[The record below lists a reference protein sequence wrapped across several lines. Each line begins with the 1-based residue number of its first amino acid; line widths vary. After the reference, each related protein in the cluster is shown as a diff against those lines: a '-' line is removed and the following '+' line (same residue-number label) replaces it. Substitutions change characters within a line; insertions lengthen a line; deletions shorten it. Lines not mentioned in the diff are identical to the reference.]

1 MAQQLGGPGP
11 SHKPEAAAAQRQAV
25 PAPPA
30 SPGFSAGRA
39 GWASLFFCGLTDC
52 RPGLLISPEKLASAS
67 SHACPVGTGQQGSTR
82 VKHLEWGP
90 ARRELCVSAGFSGD
104 HKDDQL

>member
-25 PAPPA
+25 PAPLA

-39 GWASLFFCGLTDC
+39 GWAPFFFCGLTDC
-52 RPGLLISPEKLASAS
+52 RPGLLISPERRASAS
-67 SHACPVGTGQQGSTR
+67 SHACPAGTGRQGSTR
-82 VKHLEWGP
+82 VKHLERDP
-90 ARRELCVSAGFSGD
+90 AHGELCVSAGFSGD

>member
-25 PAPPA
+25 PAPLA

-39 GWASLFFCGLTDC
+39 GAADERNLTRGADRRHGAS
-52 RPGLLISPEKLASAS
+52 RKL
-67 SHACPVGTGQQGSTR
+67 PF
-82 VKHLEWGP
+82 
-90 ARRELCVSAGFSGD
+90 ARRARIRIFLLLRHTG
-104 HKDDQL
+104 